1 MFVFFYEIENK
12 IAKKYRAVFSGGNGK
27 SKGISSLSNQVWNIM
42 KYDIAESG
50 VFNKQGLTPYESV
63 NRENLHNVLRYANV
77 RAIQSDERNKQLK
90 QRNG

>member
-1 MFVFFYEIENK
+1 
-12 IAKKYRAVFSGGNGK
+12 
-27 SKGISSLSNQVWNIM
+27 M